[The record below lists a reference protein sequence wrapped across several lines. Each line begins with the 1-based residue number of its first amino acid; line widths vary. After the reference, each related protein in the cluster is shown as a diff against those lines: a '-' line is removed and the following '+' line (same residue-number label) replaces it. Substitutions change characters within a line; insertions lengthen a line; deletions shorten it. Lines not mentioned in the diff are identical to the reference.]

1 MLAKL
6 GPDCYNSLK
15 HNKPRQNYQNIVC
28 ICEKMSAKCTIALQ
42 NDSDV
47 IRMAPTADT
56 KPRKKKRKN
65 ASLSINLDELKNKIR
80 NAPNI
85 FYQFI
90 FTYCVMIAIALL
102 SIIIYLLTQDGK
114 PPHDI
119 TADIWSI
126 LINSFTP
133 TTITF
138 TGVMIFSQSFLE
150 KHKFRG
156 VILEILVVCMALAY
170 IAFVSV
176 NDLPPE
182 EMDHN
187 KLVLLYI
194 VRYINLLLMPPAIL
208 IIPGI
213 LSTFFN
219 QSSQEGSDG
228 QIASF

>member
-1 MLAKL
+1 MT
-6 GPDCYNSLK
+6 P
-15 HNKPRQNYQNIVC
+15 
-28 ICEKMSAKCTIALQ
+28 TT
-42 NDSDV
+42 DSEQ
-47 IRMAPTADT
+47 
-56 KPRKKKRKN
+56 RKKKGRGVHL
-65 ASLSINLDELKNKIR
+65 SLNLAELKIKTR

-114 PPHDI
+114 SPQET

-150 KHKFRG
+150 RHKFRG

-176 NDLPPE
+176 NDLSIAE
-182 EMDHN
+182 DDSFKN
-187 KLVLLYI
+187 VLLHI
-194 VRYINLLLMPPAIL
+194 VRYINLLLMPPAIM

-213 LSTFFN
+213 LSAFSG

-228 QIASF
+228 RIASF